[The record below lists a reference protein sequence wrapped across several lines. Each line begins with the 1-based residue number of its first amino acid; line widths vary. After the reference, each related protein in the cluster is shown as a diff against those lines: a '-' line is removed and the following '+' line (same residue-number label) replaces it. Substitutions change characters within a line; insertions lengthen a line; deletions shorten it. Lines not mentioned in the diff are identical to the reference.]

1 MLTLLHGNLFN
12 IYILLMKKIISI
24 AMIAACAMMV
34 FSCKNNGKGE
44 EEVPEPAKDAIEAVE
59 DAAKNAEEAV
69 TDAVKEGAEA
79 VENAANKAKE
89 AVERAGEKLEKLG
102 EIPYASVE
110 VKPTFNGGDA
120 DDFVKY
126 VQKNLKYPPRA
137 LDNHEEGRVTVNFV
151 VDQNGKVRNAKV
163 VKGVSEA
170 LDAEAL
176 RVVSNS
182 PDWTPGKQGGN
193 VVPVTYSIP
202 VVFKI
207 Q

>member
-1 MLTLLHGNLFN
+1 
-12 IYILLMKKIISI
+12 MKKIYSI

-59 DAAKNAEEAV
+59 ETAKEAQEAI
-69 TDAVKEGAEA
+69 TDAVKDGAKA
-79 VENAANKAKE
+79 VEDAAKQAVDRTGE
-89 AVERAGEKLEKLG
+89 ALEKLG
-102 EIPYASVE
+102 DILPYTSVE

-120 DDFVKY
+120 DAFVKY
-126 VQKNLKYPPRA
+126 VQQNLKYPPRA

-151 VDQNGKVRNAKV
+151 VDQNGKVKNAKV
-163 VKGVSEA
+163 VKGVSDA

-182 PDWTPGKQGGN
+182 PDWTPGKQGGT

>member
-1 MLTLLHGNLFN
+1 
-12 IYILLMKKIISI
+12 MKKILSI
-24 AMIAACAMMV
+24 TLIAACAMMV

-59 DAAKNAEEAV
+59 EAADAAKEAIK
-69 TDAVKEGAEA
+69 DGAEA
-79 VENAANKAKE
+79 VDEAAKKAKE
-89 AVERAGEKLEKLG
+89 AVDRAGEKLEKLPDI
-102 EIPYASVE
+102 IPYTSVE

-120 DDFVKY
+120 DAFVKY
-126 VQKNLKYPPRA
+126 VQQNLKYPPRA
-137 LDNHEEGRVTVNFV
+137 LDNQEEGRVTVNFV
-151 VDQNGKVRNAKV
+151 VDQNGKVKNAKV
-163 VKGVSEA
+163 VKGVSDA

-193 VVPVTYSIP
+193 AVPVTYSIP

>member
-1 MLTLLHGNLFN
+1 
-12 IYILLMKKIISI
+12 MKKIISI
-24 AMIAACAMMV
+24 TMIAACAMMV

-44 EEVPEPAKDAIEAVE
+44 EEVPEPAKDAIEAVDEAADAAKEAVKEGTEALE
-59 DAAKNAEEAV
+59 DAAK
-69 TDAVKEGAEA
+69 
-79 VENAANKAKE
+79 KAKE
-89 AVERAGEKLEKLG
+89 AVDRAGEKLEKLG
-102 EIPYASVE
+102 DILPYTSVE

-120 DDFVKY
+120 EDFVKY
-126 VQKNLKYPPRA
+126 VQKNLKYPASA
-137 LDNHEEGRVTVNFV
+137 LENQEEGRVTVNFV
-151 VDQNGKVRNAKV
+151 VDQNGKVKNAKV
-163 VKGVSEA
+163 VKGVSSA

-193 VVPVTYSIP
+193 TVPVTYSIP

>member
-1 MLTLLHGNLFN
+1 
-12 IYILLMKKIISI
+12 MKKIISI

-44 EEVPEPAKDAIEAVE
+44 EVPEPAKDAIEAVDE
-59 DAAKNAEEAV
+59 AVDAAKDAV
-69 TDAVKEGAEA
+69 TDAVKEGSEA
-79 VENAANKAKE
+79 LEDAAKKAKE
-89 AVERAGEKLEKLG
+89 AADRAGEKLEKLPD
-102 EIPYASVE
+102 ILPYTSVE

-120 DDFVKY
+120 DAFVKY
-126 VQKNLKYPPRA
+126 VQQNLKYPPRA

-151 VDQNGKVRNAKV
+151 VDQNGKVKNAKV

-182 PDWTPGKQGGN
+182 PDWTPGKQGGT

>member
-1 MLTLLHGNLFN
+1 
-12 IYILLMKKIISI
+12 MKKIISI

-44 EEVPEPAKDAIEAVE
+44 EEVPEPAKDAIEAVDE
-59 DAAKNAEEAV
+59 AVDAAKDAV
-69 TDAVKEGAEA
+69 TDAVKEGTEA
-79 VENAANKAKE
+79 LEDAAKKAKE
-89 AVERAGEKLEKLG
+89 AADRAGEKLEKLG
-102 EIPYASVE
+102 DILPYTSVE

-120 DDFVKY
+120 EDFVKY
-126 VQKNLKYPPRA
+126 VQKNLKYPARA
-137 LDNHEEGRVTVNFV
+137 LENQEEGRVTVNFV
-151 VDQNGKVRNAKV
+151 VDQNGKVKNAKV

-193 VVPVTYSIP
+193 AVPVTYSIP